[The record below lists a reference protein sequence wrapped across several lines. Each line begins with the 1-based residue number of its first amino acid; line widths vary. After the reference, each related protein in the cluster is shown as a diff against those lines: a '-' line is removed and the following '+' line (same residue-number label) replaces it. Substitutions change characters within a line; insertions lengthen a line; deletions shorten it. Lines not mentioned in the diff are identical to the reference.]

1 MKLMSSKK
9 FALTHRPPSIDL
21 VKFDTM
27 NEGNNA
33 GRGDEK
39 TVGKKSAHGD
49 LERLGKSVMVTLGL
63 LSASTLFAQNDSTE
77 AGTNIEGP
85 IKFALFSAAWGE
97 NTDDGLRLVAQNL
110 TKQAITLEKIR
121 FIGLPSGNKETD
133 LNLSLSLRPERY
145 AQTNLP
151 LVDLLTGDECVA
163 RTMADGWK
171 LVEISNY
178 TLNPSVRN
186 LIIENTNSF
195 RIYQCVRSASLTWR
209 SDANADTTEQEGWV
223 LYHFESRSN

>member
-1 MKLMSSKK
+1 MNLLSSNKITFSHK
-9 FALTHRPPSIDL
+9 PRSKGVATCCPAGD
-21 VKFDTM
+21 KQ
-27 NEGNNA
+27 NA
-33 GRGDEK
+33 PGTLKD
-39 TVGKKSAHGD
+39 
-49 LERLGKSVMVTLGL
+49 LGKSIIIGL
-63 LSASTLFAQNDSTE
+63 ALFSGSPGFAQSGSTE
-77 AGTNIEGP
+77 TGANTESP

-110 TKQAITLEKIR
+110 SQEAITLEKIS
-121 FIGLPSGNKETD
+121 FIDLPSENQKTD
-133 LNLSLSLRPERY
+133 LTLSLGLRAERY

-151 LVDLLTGDECVA
+151 LVDLLTGDDCVA

-195 RIYQCVRSASLTWR
+195 RIYQCVRAAKLTWR
-209 SDANADTTEQEGWV
+209 SDADAARTELEGWV

>member
-1 MKLMSSKK
+1 MNLLGSNKITLS
-9 FALTHRPPSIDL
+9 HRPRSKGVATRCPTGSGQNATGTLNDLRKSI
-21 VKFDTM
+21 
-27 NEGNNA
+27 
-33 GRGDEK
+33 
-39 TVGKKSAHGD
+39 TVGLA
-49 LERLGKSVMVTLGL
+49 L
-63 LSASTLFAQNDSTE
+63 LSVSTLFAQSGSTE
-77 AGTNIEGP
+77 TGASTESP

-110 TKQAITLEKIR
+110 SQQAITLEKIS
-121 FIGLPSGNKETD
+121 FIDLPSENQKTD
-133 LNLSLSLRPERY
+133 LNLSLGLRAERY
-145 AQTNLP
+145 AQTSLP
-151 LVDLLTGDECVA
+151 LVDLLAGDECVA

-195 RIYQCVRSASLTWR
+195 RIYQCVRAAKLTWR
-209 SDANADTTEQEGWV
+209 SDADAASTELEGWV

>member
-1 MKLMSSKK
+1 MNLLSSNKITFSHK
-9 FALTHRPPSIDL
+9 PRSKGVATCCPAGDKQNALGTLKD
-21 VKFDTM
+21 
-27 NEGNNA
+27 
-33 GRGDEK
+33 
-39 TVGKKSAHGD
+39 
-49 LERLGKSVMVTLGL
+49 LGKSIIIGLAL
-63 LSASTLFAQNDSTE
+63 LSGSPGFAQSGSTETGASTES
-77 AGTNIEGP
+77 P

-110 TKQAITLEKIR
+110 SQEAITLEKIS
-121 FIGLPSGNKETD
+121 FIDLPRDNQKTD
-133 LNLSLSLRPERY
+133 LTLRLGLRAERY

-151 LVDLLTGDECVA
+151 LVDLLTGDDCVA

-195 RIYQCVRSASLTWR
+195 RIYQCVRAAKLTWR
-209 SDANADTTEQEGWV
+209 SDADAASTELEGWV

>member
-1 MKLMSSKK
+1 M
-9 FALTHRPPSIDL
+9 
-21 VKFDTM
+21 
-27 NEGNNA
+27 
-33 GRGDEK
+33 
-39 TVGKKSAHGD
+39 VGVA
-49 LERLGKSVMVTLGL
+49 L
-63 LSASTLFAQNDSTE
+63 LSGTTLFAQSGSTE
-77 AGTNIEGP
+77 TGANTESP

-110 TKQAITLEKIR
+110 SQEAITLEKIS
-121 FIGLPSGNKETD
+121 FIDLPSENQKTD
-133 LNLSLSLRPERY
+133 LTLSLGLRAERY

-151 LVDLLTGDECVA
+151 LVDLLTGDDCVA

-195 RIYQCVRSASLTWR
+195 RIYQCVRAAKLTWR
-209 SDANADTTEQEGWV
+209 SDADAASTELEGWV

>member
-1 MKLMSSKK
+1 MKLLCRNKITRAYRSRSKD
-9 FALTHRPPSIDL
+9 LTTCWP
-21 VKFDTM
+21 
-27 NEGNNA
+27 EGDRQNA
-33 GRGDEK
+33 SG
-39 TVGKKSAHGD
+39 T
-49 LERLGKSVMVTLGL
+49 LEDLGKSIMVGVAL
-63 LSASTLFAQNDSTE
+63 LSGTTLFAQSGSTE
-77 AGTNIEGP
+77 TGANTESP

-110 TKQAITLEKIR
+110 SQEAITLEKIS
-121 FIGLPSGNKETD
+121 FIDLPSENQKTD
-133 LNLSLSLRPERY
+133 LTLSLGLRAERY
-145 AQTNLP
+145 AQTSLP
-151 LVDLLTGDECVA
+151 LVDLLTGDDCVA

-195 RIYQCVRSASLTWR
+195 RIYQCVRAAKLSWR
-209 SDANADTTEQEGWV
+209 SDADAASTELEGWV